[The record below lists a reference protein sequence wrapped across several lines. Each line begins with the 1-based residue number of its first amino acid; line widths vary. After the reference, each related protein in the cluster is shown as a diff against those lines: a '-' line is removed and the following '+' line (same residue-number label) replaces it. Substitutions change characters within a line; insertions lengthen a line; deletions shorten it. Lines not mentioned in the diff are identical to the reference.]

1 MRPRRFPHLPVLA
14 PTLALMLAGLLAGC
28 ASGPVKRVSE
38 PTVSIQQLSVGTDGQ
53 WTVDLRL
60 QNYSNVPMRF
70 DRVALTLRTGED
82 AAGELKASP
91 ALTVG
96 PESVDTLSLKLV
108 PSAPARILIAG
119 TLADRRS
126 LSYRL
131 QGTITAA
138 AEDRKSREY
147 DIKRDS
153 ALSPVPG
160 LPGVMR

>member
-1 MRPRRFPHLPVLA
+1 MRPRRSTYVPVLLPA
-14 PTLALMLAGLLAGC
+14 IGLLFACMLAGC
-28 ASGPVKRVSE
+28 AGGPVKRVSE
-38 PTVSIQQLSVGTDGQ
+38 PAASIQQLSVGADGQ

-60 QNYSNVPMRF
+60 QNFSNVPMRF
-70 DRVALTLRTGED
+70 DQVALTLRTGEETV
-82 AAGELKASP
+82 GELKASP

-96 PESVDTLSLKLV
+96 PESVDTVSIKLT
-108 PSAPARILIAG
+108 PSAPARLLIAG

-131 QGTITAA
+131 QGTVTAS
-138 AEDRKSREY
+138 AEDRKPREY
-147 DIKRDS
+147 DVKRDS

>member
-1 MRPRRFPHLPVLA
+1 MRSLRLPALLVLA
-14 PTLALMLAGLLAGC
+14 ASMLAGC
-28 ASGPVKRVSE
+28 ASGPIKRVSE
-38 PTVSIQQLSVGTDGQ
+38 PTASIQQLRVGTDGK

-60 QNYSNVPMRF
+60 QNFSNVPMRF
-70 DRVALTLRTGED
+70 DRVALTLRTGEET
-82 AAGELKASP
+82 AGELKASP

-96 PESVDTLSLKLV
+96 PESVDTVSLELT
-108 PSAPARILIAG
+108 PSAPARLLIAG

-131 QGTITAA
+131 QGTVTAA

>member
-1 MRPRRFPHLPVLA
+1 MRPRRLPHLPFLA
-14 PTLALMLAGLLAGC
+14 PVMGLLCAGMLAGC
-28 ASGPVKRVSE
+28 AGGPIKRVSE
-38 PTVSIQQLSVGTDGQ
+38 PTASIQQLSVGTDGQ

-60 QNYSNVPMRF
+60 QNFSNVPMRF
-70 DRVALTLRTGED
+70 EQVTLTLRTGDET
-82 AAGELKASP
+82 AGELKASP

-108 PSAPARILIAG
+108 PSAPARLLIAG

-131 QGTITAA
+131 QGTVTAS
-138 AEDRKSREY
+138 AEDRKAREY
-147 DIKRDS
+147 DVKRDS

>member
-1 MRPRRFPHLPVLA
+1 MRPRRFPHLPVFALA
-14 PTLALMLAGLLAGC
+14 TAALLLAGC
-28 ASGPVKRVSE
+28 ASGPIKRVSE
-38 PTVSIQQLSVGTDGQ
+38 PTASIQQLSVGADGQ

-60 QNYSNVPMRF
+60 QNFSNVPMRF
-70 DRVALTLRTGED
+70 DQVALTLRTGDE

-91 ALTVG
+91 ALTIG
-96 PESVDTLSLKLV
+96 PESVDTLSIKLT
-108 PSAPARILIAG
+108 PSAPARLLIAG

-131 QGTITAA
+131 EGTINAA
-138 AEDRKSREY
+138 AEDRKPREY

>member
-1 MRPRRFPHLPVLA
+1 MRPRRFPHLPVFALA
-14 PTLALMLAGLLAGC
+14 TAALLLAGC
-28 ASGPVKRVSE
+28 ASGPVKRVSK
-38 PTVSIQQLSVGTDGQ
+38 PTASIQQLSVGADGH

-60 QNYSNVPMRF
+60 QNFSNVPMRF
-70 DRVALTLRTGED
+70 DQIALELRTGDE

-96 PESVDTLSLKLV
+96 PESVDTLSIKLT
-108 PSAPARILIAG
+108 PSASARLLIAG

-126 LSYRL
+126 LPYRL
-131 QGTITAA
+131 EGTVTAA
-138 AEDRKSREY
+138 AEDRKPREY
-147 DIKRDS
+147 DIERDS